1 VRDSQIQGGEPT
13 VAGTRTTVRSV
24 VLAAREEGTV
34 AGVLTWYPHLTPEEI
49 AAALTYYQHHQVEI
63 DRFIAQNADAAE
75 A

>member
-1 VRDSQIQGGEPT
+1 VTANVLVVVAIDSKHERDTAPT
-13 VAGTRTTVRSV
+13 PKNAEWS
-24 VLAAREEGTV
+24 
-34 AGVLTWYPHLTPEEI
+34 TPEEI